1 MTRLFTE
8 PQELIDARESLS
20 YWDQRGQRLPLRAVR
35 KRREARVLAQRWSA
49 RVADAERVRYGAG
62 VLGALL
68 IVLVEGRLPEPT
80 RQAGRRAARRTR
92 RAFAAATV
100 AFVALAVIAMLA
112 AVELLAAILGTLS

>member
-20 YWDQRGQRLPLRAVR
+20 YWDQRRHRLPLRAVR

-80 RQAGRRAARRTR
+80 RQAGRRVARRTR

-100 AFVALAVIAMLA
+100 AFVALTVIAMLA
-112 AVELLAAILGTLS
+112 AVELFAAILGALS